1 MIDNQDELSTD
12 ANLDMVSKYSEV
24 NTVQI
29 RLEQDRVVLKC
40 RSKTTA
46 NDIAESLD
54 LSTRFLLERGLSDHL
69 VGIEM
74 IGSNYR
80 EVGEILAQELEEE
93 RYTVNRVCILGNGKS
108 ESVLNFLANI

>member
-29 RLEQDRVVLKC
+29 RLEQHRVVLKC

-46 NDIAESLD
+46 NDIIESLD
-54 LSTRFLLERGLSDHL
+54 LSTRFLLEGGLSDHL
-69 VGIEM
+69 VSIE
-74 IGSNYR
+74 ILGSNYR

-93 RYTVNRVCILGNGKS
+93 GYTVNRVSILGDGKS
-108 ESVLNFLANI
+108 KSVLDFLANI

>member
-29 RLEQDRVVLKC
+29 GLDRRQVVLKC

-46 NDIAESLD
+46 NDIIKSLD

-69 VGIEM
+69 VGIE
-74 IGSNYR
+74 ILGSNYR

-93 RYTVNRVCILGNGKS
+93 GYIVNRVSILGDGKS
-108 ESVLNFLANI
+108 ESVLDFLANI